1 MPREVRMS
9 RPEELELPPVLT
21 VNVHDE
27 GDGTLWADIEELPG
41 CFATGDTIE
50 ELREAVQEAVEL
62 YFDIKVVRGEW
73 TTDRPTVE
81 QQRFLV
87 TV

>member
-1 MPREVRMS
+1 MS